1 MKREKD
7 IPAQEKARS
16 HGYCCPYRQWVNRD
30 FADVSSIESF
40 PIVFNSFCY
49 VCVANDVGGGCKI
62 LGISATSKTN
72 YTVYQPTNNA
82 TWYGAIFLGK

>member
-1 MKREKD
+1 MSLLSGFK
-7 IPAQEKARS
+7 
-16 HGYCCPYRQWVNRD
+16 QWVNRD
-30 FADVSSIESF
+30 FAAVSSIESF

-49 VCVANDVGGGCKI
+49 VCVANDVGGGCKS

-72 YTVYQPTNNA
+72 YTVYQPANNA